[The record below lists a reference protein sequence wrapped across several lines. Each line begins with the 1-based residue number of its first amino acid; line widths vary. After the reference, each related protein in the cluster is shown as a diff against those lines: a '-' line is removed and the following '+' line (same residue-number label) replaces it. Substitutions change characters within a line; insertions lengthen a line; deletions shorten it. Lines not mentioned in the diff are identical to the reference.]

1 MKILL
6 LVFITFQCLS
16 ASAKVDITGVITADG
31 KPVPFAKVRIRAIGS
46 NALTDE
52 NGKFLFT
59 DIPNGVHLV
68 EVFAIGLED
77 YSDSLS
83 TENKNWTL
91 DIKAIAEIQEM
102 VVTGTMKPVRK
113 KESTVNVEVFSD
125 KFFQQN
131 PTPNIYDAMQN
142 VNGVRPQL
150 NCAVCSTGDIHINGL
165 EGPYTMVLIDGM
177 PIVSSLS
184 TVYGLMGIPTSLVDR
199 VEVIKGPASALYGSE
214 AVGGLINIITKNADF
229 APVLSAD
236 VFTTSWLETSADL
249 GLKFT
254 IGNKVNVLTGVNY
267 YNYDWKQDRNKD
279 NFTDVTLQNRISVF
293 QKWNFKRDQNR
304 IFSIAG
310 RYFYEDRR
318 GGEMEW
324 DAEQHRGGEEVY
336 GESIYT
342 SRLELITKYQL
353 PFKERVIFSASF
365 NSHNQNSFYGNVSY
379 QGKQVIGFGQLHWD
393 KRIGKHDLLAGLA
406 LRYTFYDDDTP
417 ATETTH
423 STNPQNNPSSVY
435 LPGVFIQD
443 EIKLNKNNKVLLST
457 RYDYNS
463 DHGNILTPR
472 LGYKMSLPNN
482 FDIRLNTGTGYRI
495 VNIFTEDHAAL
506 TGSRTVD
513 ITEEIRPETSYNAN
527 INLNK
532 IFLTK
537 RNGTINLDLTG
548 FYTYFNNRIIADY
561 DSDPNKIIYDNLEGH
576 GVNQGVSLNATINI
590 IRNLRVSLGA
600 TYMDMLITENGVTT
614 QQILSENF
622 SGTWSISAQLYKK
635 KLVID
640 YTANIYGPM
649 RLPLAG
655 DNDPRPEYSPTW
667 SIQNIQ
673 FTYKHSKGLEFYGGI
688 KNLLDWTPTK
698 NLDFLIA
705 RAHDPFDENVVFD
718 SNGNALPT
726 TENPYGLTFDAGY
739 AYAPNQGIRGFI
751 GLRYYLK

>member
-16 ASAKVDITGVITADG
+16 AAGQVDITGVITADG

-77 YSDSLS
+77 YSDSLF

-91 DIKAIAEIQEM
+91 DMKAIAEIQEM

-214 AVGGLINIITKNADF
+214 AVGGLINIITKNTDL

-310 RYFYEDRR
+310 RYFYEDRW
-318 GGEMEW
+318 GGEMNW

-365 NSHNQNSFYGNVSY
+365 NSHDQNSYYGNVSY

-463 DHGNILTPR
+463 DHGDILTPR

-622 SGTWSISAQLYKK
+622 SGTWSISAQLFKK

-640 YTANIYGPM
+640 YTGNIYGPM

-718 SNGNALPT
+718 ANGNALPT

>member
-1 MKILL
+1 M
-6 LVFITFQCLS
+6 
-16 ASAKVDITGVITADG
+16 
-31 KPVPFAKVRIRAIGS
+31 
-46 NALTDE
+46 
-52 NGKFLFT
+52 
-59 DIPNGVHLV
+59 
-68 EVFAIGLED
+68 
-77 YSDSLS
+77 
-83 TENKNWTL
+83 
-91 DIKAIAEIQEM
+91 
-102 VVTGTMKPVRK
+102 
-113 KESTVNVEVFSD
+113 
-125 KFFQQN
+125 
-131 PTPNIYDAMQN
+131 
-142 VNGVRPQL
+142 
-150 NCAVCSTGDIHINGL
+150 
-165 EGPYTMVLIDGM
+165 
-177 PIVSSLS
+177 
-184 TVYGLMGIPTSLVDR
+184 
-199 VEVIKGPASALYGSE
+199 
-214 AVGGLINIITKNADF
+214 
-229 APVLSAD
+229 
-236 VFTTSWLETSADL
+236 
-249 GLKFT
+249 
-254 IGNKVNVLTGVNY
+254 
-267 YNYDWKQDRNKD
+267 
-279 NFTDVTLQNRISVF
+279 
-293 QKWNFKRDQNR
+293 
-304 IFSIAG
+304 
-310 RYFYEDRR
+310 
-318 GGEMEW
+318 
-324 DAEQHRGGEEVY
+324 
-336 GESIYT
+336 
-342 SRLELITKYQL
+342 
-353 PFKERVIFSASF
+353 
-365 NSHNQNSFYGNVSY
+365 
-379 QGKQVIGFGQLHWD
+379 
-393 KRIGKHDLLAGLA
+393 
-406 LRYTFYDDDTP
+406 
-417 ATETTH
+417 
-423 STNPQNNPSSVY
+423 
-435 LPGVFIQD
+435 
-443 EIKLNKNNKVLLST
+443 
-457 RYDYNS
+457 
-463 DHGNILTPR
+463 
-472 LGYKMSLPNN
+472 
-482 FDIRLNTGTGYRI
+482 NTGTGYRI

-640 YTANIYGPM
+640 YTGNIYGPM